1 MQYKRKEVIGDCTL
15 YLADCMDVMPYL
27 GKVDAVVTDPPYGIG
42 IDGQKENIKGKKSDR
57 KGYDFKG
64 WDNKTPDKIVFD
76 MIFSISDEQIIWGGN
91 YFQDKIEK
99 VGRGWLSWDKGQHG
113 LTMSDNELAY
123 CSINMPSRVYIKNRS
138 AIKKDG
144 AQHPTQKPV
153 QLMQWCLSFLPDS
166 KLILDPFM
174 GSGTTGVACV
184 KEGRSFIG
192 IELDEDYFEIAC
204 KRIQD
209 AYAQPDIFVSAP
221 VKEVKQEELL

>member
-1 MQYKRKEVIGDCTL
+1 MKYKRKEIIGNCTL
-15 YLADCMDVMPYL
+15 YLADCMDVMPHL
-27 GKVDAVVTDPPYGIG
+27 GQVDAVVTDPPYGIG
-42 IDGQKENIKGKKSDR
+42 IDGQRESVKGKKSDR
-57 KGYDFKG
+57 KGYAFKG
-64 WDNKTPDKIVFD
+64 WDNEAPEKDVFD
-76 MIFSISDEQIIWGGN
+76 MIFNKSSHQIIWGGN
-91 YFQDKIEK
+91 YFQDKIDK

-123 CSINMPSRVYIKNRS
+123 CSINMPSRVFVKNRS
-138 AIKKDG
+138 ILKRDG

-153 QLMQWCLSFLPDS
+153 ELMRWCLSFLPDS

-204 KRIQD
+204 KRIKE
-209 AYAQPDIFVSAP
+209 AYAQPDIFVEAH
-221 VKEVKQEELL
+221 KDETKQEAFL